1 MVRPVRSDDSGLSD
15 WIVLL
20 ALVVAVAVVLGAY
33 YILFA
38 TTPPAAATHA
48 GLGDTVYI
56 DYIGTFQNNNL
67 VFDTSIQA
75 VAQDNATYPK
85 AFSFTMR
92 SSYSPLQFTIG
103 DGSVVKGFDQ
113 GVRGLSVGQ
122 TATVVVPQDLGYG
135 PANASLIHKYAILQ
149 SFPVH
154 ATMNQSAFTSYYGQG
169 AVSNTNVTD
178 PIWGWSVQVS
188 VLNGIVS
195 VTNSPYPS
203 EVLHPYG
210 ATPAGLWTAVVQ
222 SVDDSANNGTGV
234 ITVVNH
240 LDPSLVDKVG
250 GTLHGQTFYLS
261 AIDPSATDPTG
272 GTYTLNYN
280 KQVVG
285 RTLVFQVTLTK
296 LSPLV

>member
-1 MVRPVRSDDSGLSD
+1 MVLRLRRDDSGLSD

-33 YILFA
+33 YVLFA
-38 TTPPAAATHA
+38 TTPPAAAKQA

-56 DYIGTFQNNNL
+56 DYIGTFQNDNL

-75 VAQDNATYPK
+75 VALDNATYPK
-85 AFSFTMR
+85 AFSFTTR

-103 DGSVVKGFDQ
+103 DGSVVKGFDE

-122 TATVVVPQDLGYG
+122 TATILVPQDAGYG
-135 PANASLIHKYAILQ
+135 PADSSKIQTYSLNQ
-149 SFPVH
+149 TFPVH
-154 ATMNQSAFTSYYGQG
+154 KTMNASAFNAYYGQA

-178 PIWGWSVQVS
+178 PIWGWSVQVFI
-188 VLNGIVS
+188 LNNVIS

-203 EVLHPYG
+203 ELLHPYH
-210 ATPAGLWTAVVQ
+210 ATPADVWTAVVL
-222 SVDDSANNGTGV
+222 SVDDSANNGTGL
-234 ITVVNH
+234 ITVQNH
-240 LDPSLVDKVG
+240 LDPSMIDRVG
-250 GTLHGQTFYLS
+250 GTFQGQTFYLS
-261 AIDPSATDPTG
+261 AVDPTG
-272 GTYTLNYN
+272 ATYTLNYN